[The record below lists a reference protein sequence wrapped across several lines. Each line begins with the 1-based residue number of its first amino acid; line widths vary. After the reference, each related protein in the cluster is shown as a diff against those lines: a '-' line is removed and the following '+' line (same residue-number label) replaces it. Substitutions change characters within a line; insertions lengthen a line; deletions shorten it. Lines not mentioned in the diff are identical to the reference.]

1 MLSPSGYANGMSIGE
16 RRDLSRE
23 DENKGIPT
31 DKRQD
36 LSNISNSIWLT
47 IITMTT
53 VGYGDFF
60 PRTIIGR
67 TIDVGLIIWGI
78 FIVSLMVVVLTNT
91 LNMDLSEKRALTVLN
106 RLDLKTVQKKHA
118 ANYIITV
125 WKKQR
130 LVK

>member
-1 MLSPSGYANGMSIGE
+1 
-16 RRDLSRE
+16 
-23 DENKGIPT
+23 
-31 DKRQD
+31 
-36 LSNISNSIWLT
+36 
-47 IITMTT
+47 MTT

-60 PRTIIGR
+60 PRTMIGR
-67 TIDVGLIIWGI
+67 IIDVGLIIWGI

-130 LVK
+130 LVKELAKKQSLPDNEVEVERMNK